1 MRIEPS
7 RSDLQSVV
15 KVEDGV
21 SKSLIVFSAASNSL
35 TIVARN
41 ADVLIKPEDRH
52 CNHQTKVSVDTFV

>member
-35 TIVARN
+35 TIIARN

-52 CNHQTKVSVDTFV
+52 YNHQTKVSVDTFV